1 MTARRLEDM
10 CGELESSTPFYRAL
24 ADRIRLLVIDG
35 RIPVGTRLPSERDLA
50 ATMGRSR
57 STVVST
63 YGLLRETGYT
73 VSALPLAWLFF
84 VLAVTGLS
92 LSVGLIILIG
102 GVLILAATV
111 YVARAPSRPIRVCT
125 RQP

>member
-1 MTARRLEDM
+1 MTARRLEAM

-63 YGLLRETGYT
+63 YGLLRETGYLR
-73 VSALPLAWLFF
+73 SRQ
-84 VLAVTGLS
+84 GS
-92 LSVGLIILIG
+92 GSV
-102 GVLILAATV
+102 A
-111 YVARAPSRPIRVCT
+111 SMCT
-125 RQP
+125 RRATPLRRS